1 MIIIE
6 FDIEKKVFNQF
17 QKVKQ
22 MYELLR
28 LLFYCLN
35 LFSVQ
40 IYEYFYDNQTPSR
53 KNVGWGPISF
63 TF

>member
-22 MYELLR
+22 MNELLS
-28 LLFYCLN
+28 LLLSDFIFDIN
-35 LFSVQ
+35 TKS
-40 IYEYFYDNQTPSR
+40 SR
-53 KNVGWGPISF
+53 INRIWVKN
-63 TF
+63 